1 MLLSRVAECVYWS
14 GRYLERAESTARLVK
29 VHTELYCD
37 LPLSAGVGWS
47 PLLAV
52 TGSRESFDELHP
64 TPTEDKVVEFLAAD
78 AEQPGSIV
86 ASVQAARNNLRVT
99 RNLLPPSTW
108 QAVNELHHWVTE
120 TASDAIPRR
129 TRPMWMDRVIRGCHL
144 VAGSMAATMCR
155 DDAFSFLEVG
165 RHLERADMTTRVL
178 DVQAGILVQGA
189 GPGMQPY
196 ADVTWMS
203 VLRSLAADQMFRRT
217 MLGPLSGTEA
227 LEFLFRDPTFP
238 RSVERCLTEISRALL
253 ELPGHESPMA
263 GCASVQAM
271 LEDLDVGELAAA
283 GLHEFV
289 DQLQEG
295 LGTVHSELADAYFQ
309 PAVTGSTV
317 AV

>member
-14 GRYLERAESTARLVK
+14 GRYLERAESTARLIK

-37 LPLSAGVGWS
+37 LPLSCGVGWS

-52 TGSRESFDELHP
+52 TGSREEFDAVHP

-78 AEQPGSIV
+78 GEQHGSIV
-86 ASVQAARNNLRVT
+86 TSVQAARNNLRVT
-99 RNLLPPSTW
+99 RNLLPPATW

-120 TASDAIPRR
+120 TASEAIPRS
-129 TRPMWMDRVIRGCHL
+129 TRPQWMDEVIRRCHL
-144 VAGSMAATMCR
+144 IAGSMAATMCR

-189 GPGMQPY
+189 GPDMQPY

-203 VLRSLAADQMFRRT
+203 VLKSLAADQMFRRT
-217 MLGPLSGTEA
+217 SLGPLSGSEA
-227 LEFLFRDPTFP
+227 LNFLFTDPTFP

-253 ELPGHESPMA
+253 ELPGHEAPMA
-263 GCASVQAM
+263 GSAAVQAL
-271 LEDLDVGELAAA
+271 LEDLDVDELVED
-283 GLHEFV
+283 GLHDFV
-289 DQLQEG
+289 DQLQED

-309 PAVTGSTV
+309 PAVAGSAV